1 MSKLRNDHARISPLS
16 AVYAAGA
23 TALLGGLLALGHT
36 TPSHAAPPPPSTID
50 TSGFMSAQCIL
61 TAHSQLGDA
70 LRRCERKTEAQ
81 GGSKPSQRV
90 FASMCVFKAYFES
103 SVAVTRCEDRGRE
116 PGGPAGPTEKM

>member
-1 MSKLRNDHARISPLS
+1 M
-16 AVYAAGA
+16 YTAGA

-61 TAHSQLGDA
+61 TAHQQLGEA

-81 GGSKPSQRV
+81 GGSKPNQRA

-103 SVAVTRCEDRGRE
+103 SVAVTRCEDRGLE
-116 PGGPAGPTEKM
+116 PGGPVGPTKKM